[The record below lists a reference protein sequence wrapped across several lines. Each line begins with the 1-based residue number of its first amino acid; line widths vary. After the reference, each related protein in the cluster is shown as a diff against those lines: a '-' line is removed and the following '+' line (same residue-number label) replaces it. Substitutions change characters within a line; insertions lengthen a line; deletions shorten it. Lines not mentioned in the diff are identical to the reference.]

1 MRPQAWPLCAPTYPS
16 NNSVLDNAVMSED
29 YGGTYYAMPGSL
41 PVRLRSEGIAAA
53 AEHSR
58 FLARMARPAVT
69 DMSS

>member
-1 MRPQAWPLCAPTYPS
+1 MNEACC
-16 NNSVLDNAVMSED
+16 
-29 YGGTYYAMPGSL
+29 GTYYAMPGSL

-53 AEHSR
+53 AEHSH